1 MRDILACAAI
11 LSGLIMVAPVPTLA
25 RPSRRSRDPK
35 RQEFRCPTCRDTG
48 RVPCAPHDRQG
59 RRYKPFC
66 SACPEPACCKG
77 AGWTPCPQCADEAA
91 KAKAA
96 KVAELYARERKGE
109 CFYPW
114 GENEGF
120 FKAACEHYRF
130 KAAATHKECHEFH
143 AVAERAFDLFERIFG
158 EEGVELLQWDDKAH
172 FLILRSRDQ
181 YLQFLEWYKNNRNV
195 DENRIDFLKQSSGG
209 ARFIGERLQTLIRA
223 ETGGAKENMSML
235 LHRIAHAAGHLA
247 IENYKVHGATPP
259 WLNEGWAGRSEVEA
273 LKRPAVYCI
282 QYVAGGHEKRQ
293 PHQWRRTVRDAIR
306 NKTIPTFDR
315 LFAYANVGEMG
326 VVEWS
331 MSISIVDWLVTK
343 FARKTGR
350 LVDAIKDGTAS
361 KEAFQKVFEADIVK
375 IETAWQKWAR
385 RQ

>member
-1 MRDILACAAI
+1 MMRRGAICLAVLC
-11 LSGLIMVAPVPTLA
+11 GLAVLVPPVAWA
-25 RPSRRSRDPK
+25 RASKRPK
-35 RQEFRCPTCRDTG
+35 GRKREEFQCPTCRDTG
-48 RVPCAPHDRQG
+48 RVPCPTHTRQS
-59 RRYKPFC
+59 RRYRPFC

-77 AGWTPCPQCADEAA
+77 VGWKPCPKCADEAT
-91 KAKAA
+91 KARFANI
-96 KVAELYARERKGE
+96 AELYARERKGE
-109 CFYPW
+109 GFYPW
-114 GENEGF
+114 GNEGF

-158 EEGVELLQWDDKAH
+158 EEGVDQLQWDDKAH

-181 YLQFLEWYKNNRNV
+181 YLEFLEWYKNNRNV
-195 DENRIDFLKQSSGG
+195 DPNRIDFLKQSACG
-209 ARFIGERLQTLIRA
+209 ARLITERLQTLIRA

-306 NKTIPTFDR
+306 KKTIPTFER

-331 MSISIVDWLVTK
+331 MSISLVDWLVTK
-343 FARKTGR
+343 FPRKTVR
-350 LVDAIKDGTAS
+350 LVNAIKDGTAS
-361 KEAFQKVFEADIVK
+361 KEAFEEVFGAELVR
-375 IETAWQKWAR
+375 IEKAWQQWAR